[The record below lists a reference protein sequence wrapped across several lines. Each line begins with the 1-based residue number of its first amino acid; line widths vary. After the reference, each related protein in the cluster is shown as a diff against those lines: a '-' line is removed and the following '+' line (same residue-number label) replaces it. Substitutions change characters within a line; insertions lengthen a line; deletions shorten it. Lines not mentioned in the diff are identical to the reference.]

1 MATWSVSPQW
11 PSWQPAVHL
20 GPGATILGSAML
32 PTPSALGPRCGA
44 DRGVEGRAWRK
55 SPFGVPVLSHQAHTL
70 FTALLSSFPEGPLDL
85 YPVTGIAD
93 VWGEC
98 PAPPDPQPPRCPPG
112 EGRPAC
118 SSRSHSQFPG
128 LQDRVVATTRTCDA
142 PISRGG
148 RGASHESSCGR
159 DLSPWGLSPSDPRR
173 RRSPGCRQLCAW
185 GHAQL
190 PEKRPHLLGPPECLS
205 MKGLRPGPWPISEWA
220 WAPRGPRGPPVWL
233 PQDTDPRWTL
243 KPPFQREKRPAQ
255 DPGDGGEEAQ
265 APSWGEDGC

>member
-1 MATWSVSPQW
+1 MGCNVGHGAP
-11 PSWQPAVHL
+11 HL
-20 GPGATILGSAML
+20 CLACAALRIPESSSGKQILG
-32 PTPSALGPRCGA
+32 A
-44 DRGVEGRAWRK
+44 DT
-55 SPFGVPVLSHQAHTL
+55 SPADNNPPI
-70 FTALLSSFPEGPLDL
+70 FPGCSTWPWGGTGPLDL
-85 YPVTGIAD
+85 YPVTGIAG

-128 LQDRVVATTRTCDA
+128 LQDRVVATTPTCDA
-142 PISRGG
+142 SISRGG

>member
-1 MATWSVSPQW
+1 
-11 PSWQPAVHL
+11 
-20 GPGATILGSAML
+20 ML

-85 YPVTGIAD
+85 YPVTGIAG

-128 LQDRVVATTRTCDA
+128 LQDRVVATTPTCDA
-142 PISRGG
+142 SISRGG
-148 RGASHESSCGR
+148 RGASPESSCGR
-159 DLSPWGLSPSDPRR
+159 DLSPWGLSPSDPRLG
-173 RRSPGCRQLCAW
+173 RSPGGPQLCVW
-185 GHAQL
+185 GHGQV
-190 PEKRPHLLGPPECLS
+190 PERQPHLLGPPECFS

-220 WAPRGPRGPPVWL
+220 WAPRGPRGPTVLL
-233 PQDTDPRWTL
+233 PQDTEPRWTL
-243 KPPFQREKRPAQ
+243 KPPFQWEKRPAQ

-265 APSWGEDGC
+265 APSWGVEGC